1 MTAIPEDLKSALSGR
16 YDLQKEIGQGGMA
29 TVYLAQDLK
38 HKRLVAVKVLR
49 ADVSATLG
57 TERFLREIEI
67 AAGLTHPHILPLHD
81 SGEAADL
88 LYYVMPYI
96 AGESLRSRLNAVGR
110 LAVTAALSIVS
121 DVAEALTYAH
131 RKGVIHRDIKPENIL
146 FSEGHAL
153 VADFGIAKAISTA
166 GGENLTRSGFPLG
179 TPGYM
184 SPEQAAGI
192 TDLDEKTDV
201 YALACVFYES
211 VIGCP
216 PGLWLTEEAV
226 RLGRFIKAA
235 PDHRER
241 LDLLPGRL
249 EQVLARALALNAENR
264 HATPMELVE
273 ALTDASKG
281 SAKLSDEKVK
291 LILAKAAELQEENPT
306 VDGRLNIEMVEQV
319 AGEAGIPPARV
330 REAAQGMPHGSDA
343 GYTDSEVREVLRRAA
358 ALDAMRNSQGDALS
372 IGAVEQVAAEIGIPP
387 DQVREAARDVELRPD
402 AVLTDKGGAKTG
414 LFNWPQKLEVTR
426 SVNGE
431 VSRDKYVDLVDEMRS
446 ALGTT
451 GQISTLGRS
460 LTWSAAPSGGLG
472 RNVSVS
478 IRPSEGRTRIHIEE
492 NLAMVGPDMFAP
504 ILGASGGA
512 AVGLVFTATIG
523 FLSAPV
529 ILLPLGLL
537 GGFMGFNLTSYAIY
551 RSATKKRFPQLSTLA
566 NRLAEKVEEIVHGQE
581 TLKPGDNF
589 RLSP

>member
-1 MTAIPEDLKSALSGR
+1 
-16 YDLQKEIGQGGMA
+16 MA

-38 HKRLVAVKVLR
+38 HKRSVAVKVLR

-57 TERFLREIEI
+57 TDRFLREIEI

-88 LYYVMPYI
+88 LYYVMPFI
-96 AGESLRSRLNAVGR
+96 EGESLRGRLNTVGQ
-110 LAVTAALSIVS
+110 LSVSEALSIVR

-131 RKGVIHRDIKPENIL
+131 GKGVIHRDIKPENIL
-146 FSEGHAL
+146 FAAGHAI

-201 YALACVFYES
+201 YALACVFYET

-226 RLGRFIKAA
+226 RLGRFVKAA

-249 EQVLARALALNAENR
+249 EQVLARALAMNADDR
-264 HATPMELVE
+264 HATPLELVD

-281 SAKLSDEKVK
+281 SAKLSDEKVQ
-291 LILAKAAELQEENPT
+291 LILARAAELQVENPT
-306 VDGRLNIEMVEQV
+306 VDGRLPVDMVEQV

-330 REAAQGMPHGSDA
+330 HEAVQGMPQPSEA
-343 GYTDSEVREVLRRAA
+343 GYTDVEVREILRRAA
-358 ALDAMRNSQGDALS
+358 ALDALRTSQGEALS
-372 IGAVEQVAAEIGIPP
+372 IGAVEQVAAEVGIAPA
-387 DQVREAARDVELRPD
+387 QVREAARDVDLRLD
-402 AVLTDKGGAKTG
+402 AVLTEKGGAKTG
-414 LFNWPQKLEVTR
+414 LFRWPQKLEVSR
-426 SVNGE
+426 SVEGE
-431 VSRDKYVDLVDEMRS
+431 ISRDRYVDLVDEMRS

-460 LTWSAAPSGGLG
+460 LIWSASPPGGIG
-472 RNVSVS
+472 RNVTVS
-478 IRPSEGRTRIHIEE
+478 IRPQEGRTRIQIEE

-504 ILGASGGA
+504 FLGAAGGG
-512 AVGLVFTATIG
+512 AVGLALTASIG
-523 FLSAPV
+523 FLASPLV
-529 ILLPLGLL
+529 LLPLGLA
-537 GGFMGFNLTSYAIY
+537 GGFLGFNFTSYAIFQ
-551 RSATKKRFPQLSTLA
+551 SATKKRFPQLSELA
-566 NRLAEKVEEIVHGQE
+566 NRLAEKVDEIVHGQR
-581 TLKPGDNF
+581 TLP
-589 RLSP
+589 P

>member
-1 MTAIPEDLKSALSGR
+1 MAAIPADFKAALADR
-16 YDLQKEIGQGGMA
+16 YELEKEIGQGGMA

-38 HKRLVAVKVLR
+38 HRRQVAVKVLR

-57 TERFLREIEI
+57 TDRFLREIEI

-88 LYYVMPYI
+88 LYYVMPFI
-96 AGESLRSRLNAVGR
+96 SGESLRARLNNLGKLPVEE
-110 LAVTAALSIVS
+110 TLSIVR

-131 RKGVIHRDIKPENIL
+131 RQGVIHRDIKPENIL
-146 FSEGHAL
+146 FAEGHAI

-166 GGENLTRSGFPLG
+166 GGDNLTRSGFPLG

-226 RLGRFIKAA
+226 RLGRFVKAA

-249 EQVLARALALNAENR
+249 EQVMARALAMNATDR
-264 HATPMELVE
+264 HGSPIELVE
-273 ALTDASKG
+273 ALAGAARG
-281 SAKLSDEKVK
+281 SSKLSDDKVR
-291 LILAKAAELQEENPT
+291 LILARAAELQVENPT
-306 VDGRLNIEMVEQV
+306 VDGRMSVNVVEQV

-330 REAAQGMPHGSDA
+330 QEAVQGIAGDPEE
-343 GYTDSEVREVLRRAA
+343 GYTDAEVKEILARAA
-358 ALDAMRNSQGDALS
+358 ALDASHSAHGDALS
-372 IGAVEQVAAEIGIPP
+372 IGGVEQAAAEVGISPAR
-387 DQVREAARDVELRPD
+387 VREAARDVELRSE
-402 AVLTDKGGAKTG
+402 AVLTEKGESEIG

-426 SVNGE
+426 SVEGE
-431 VSRDKYVDLVDEMRS
+431 VPRDRYVDLVDEMRS

-460 LTWSAAPSGGLG
+460 LSWNASPPGGTG
-472 RNVSVS
+472 RNVHVT
-478 IRPSEGRTRIHIEE
+478 IRPQDGRTRIHIEE
-492 NLAMVGPDMFAP
+492 NLAMVGPDMIAP
-504 ILGASGGA
+504 FLGAAGGG
-512 AVGLVFTATIG
+512 AVGLTLTASIG
-523 FLSAPV
+523 FLASPFV
-529 ILLPLGLL
+529 LFPLGLL
-537 GGFMGFNLTSYAIY
+537 GGFVGFNFTSYVIFK
-551 RSATKKRFPQLSTLA
+551 SATRKRFPELSVLA
-566 NRLAEKVEEIVHGQE
+566 NRLAERVEQIVHGQQ
-581 TLKPGDNF
+581 TM
-589 RLSP
+589 